1 MTGKW
6 GQSPCQVRLQNRPG
20 QKRLRTGQLDPDT
33 VSLAFPSF
41 FLEKGG
47 DDQGAAAPRT
57 ALWGAGG
64 QGTRCADVAPPLGN
78 LSSHTGW
85 SSKPGHCLRLCSV
98 TAASSVEGP
107 EATVCTVSG
116 SRGNT
121 LTWVRGPA
129 FTQGL
134 PLMQQGSFLCYCICT
149 CEEEV
154 CNLGSV
160 GSTGVRQGLGSRPS
174 ALAEAQGRCCSSLR
188 GAAGGGR
195 GPGASAWA
203 Q

>member
-1 MTGKW
+1 MGAHLENAAFQSVWRSSRVTGKW

-20 QKRLRTGQLDPDT
+20 QKRLRTGQLDPDI

-47 DDQGAAAPRT
+47 DDQGAAAPPT

-107 EATVCTVSG
+107 EAAVCTVSREPWKHAG
-116 SRGNT
+116 LGKRSGFHP
-121 LTWVRGPA
+121 GPA
-129 FTQGL
+129 SHATRLFP
-134 PLMQQGSFLCYCICT
+134 PLLHLY
-149 CEEEV
+149 V
-154 CNLGSV
+154 
-160 GSTGVRQGLGSRPS
+160 
-174 ALAEAQGRCCSSLR
+174 
-188 GAAGGGR
+188 
-195 GPGASAWA
+195 
-203 Q
+203 